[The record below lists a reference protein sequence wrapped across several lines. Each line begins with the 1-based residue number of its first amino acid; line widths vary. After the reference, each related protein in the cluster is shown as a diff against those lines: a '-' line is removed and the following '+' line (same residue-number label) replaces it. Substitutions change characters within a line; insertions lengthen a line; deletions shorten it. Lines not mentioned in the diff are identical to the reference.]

1 MLVFEDSANFY
12 WDYPFQFR
20 FVCQYFST
28 FLEYGPAFW
37 WFLNVLQLVFI
48 TNHFFWSFFTNFLLF
63 IVLAA
68 VVETRHLISN
78 AIWFSGFSNG
88 YKDAKSVE
96 LGGIIRME
104 LVARFKLFTSCS
116 FHFFFRDLKFSYSE
130 LFLSAICFYSA
141 LNNILDK

>member
-28 FLEYGPAFW
+28 FLKYGPAFW
-37 WFLNVLQLVFI
+37 WFFNVLQLVFI
-48 TNHFFWSFFTNFLLF
+48 SNHFFWGFFTNFLLF
-63 IVLAA
+63 SVLAA

-116 FHFFFRDLKFSYSE
+116 FHFFFQRFKIQLFRTFSQRY
-130 LFLSAICFYSA
+130 LFLFGF
-141 LNNILDK
+141 K